1 MLLIPLNHKI
11 LLLQDSNRKLTEA
24 NEEMHAQ
31 VLNHGLEEGKAILFT
46 HDTAKANLESMSIA
60 RELEGLSD
68 SQVKCSFIAHKL
80 VLLLKLKLNYNKY
93 QGQVSLLIVMFC

>member
-1 MLLIPLNHKI
+1 M
-11 LLLQDSNRKLTEA
+11 TEA

-31 VLNHGLEEGKAILFT
+31 VLTRGLDEGKAVLFN

-68 SQVKCSFIAHKL
+68 SQVMYKEQFFL
-80 VLLLKLKLNYNKY
+80 VWVKKRKDYSHVHL
-93 QGQVSLLIVMFC
+93 QGTFLHNILF

>member
-1 MLLIPLNHKI
+1 MISYFLF
-11 LLLQDSNRKLTEA
+11 QETNRKLIEA

-31 VLNHGLEEGKAILFT
+31 VLNRGLEEGKAILFS

-68 SQVKCSFIAHKL
+68 SQVIFKATIYNT
-80 VLLLKLKLNYNKY
+80 LLFYKNEHYVYAL
-93 QGQVSLLIVMFC
+93 QSRFFE

>member
-1 MLLIPLNHKI
+1 MESEIKSLKE
-11 LLLQDSNRKLTEA
+11 SNQKLTEA

-31 VLNHGLEEGKAILFT
+31 ILNRGLEEGKAVLYS

-68 SQVKCSFIAHKL
+68 SQVRQALKEQQDVNEGLRGYIDGILMNIMEKYPE
-80 VLLLKLKLNYNKY
+80 LLEVRK
-93 QGQVSLLIVMFC
+93 

>member
-1 MLLIPLNHKI
+1 MTPLYHI
-11 LLLQDSNRKLTEA
+11 TCYLQESNRKLTEA

-68 SQVKCSFIAHKL
+68 SQVKFSFIAHKL
-80 VLLLKLKLNYNKY
+80 VLLLKLKLNNKY
-93 QGQVSLLIVMFC
+93 QG

>member
-1 MLLIPLNHKI
+1 M
-11 LLLQDSNRKLTEA
+11 TEA

-31 VLNHGLEEGKAILFT
+31 VLTRGLDEGKAVLFN

-68 SQVKCSFIAHKL
+68 SQVMYKEQFFS
-80 VLLLKLKLNYNKY
+80 
-93 QGQVSLLIVMFC
+93 SLS